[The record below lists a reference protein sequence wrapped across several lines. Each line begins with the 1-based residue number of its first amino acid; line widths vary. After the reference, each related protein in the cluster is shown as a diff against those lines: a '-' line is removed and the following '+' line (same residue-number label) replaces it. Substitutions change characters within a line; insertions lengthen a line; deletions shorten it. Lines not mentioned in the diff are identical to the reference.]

1 MNSNLVDRIMA
12 LINAGPQTPEDL
24 ADKTLA
30 LTECIARILVLR
42 LGDSPVTVRAVA
54 DALTQRLIARIS
66 EGSVANNEFMN

>member
-1 MNSNLVDRIMA
+1 MSDDLIDQIMA
-12 LINAGPQTPEDL
+12 VINAAPDTPENL
-24 ADKTLA
+24 PDKVLA

-66 EGSVANNEFMN
+66 EGSVANSEFMN